1 MVGLKEKAPDPVL
14 GEPGVESRCWRAISV
29 RPMERHDFCKT
40 DGTALLVQIVF
51 ACDGTGQRTSAAR
64 KGATFCRKLG
74 YGRSVSFT

>member
-1 MVGLKEKAPDPVL
+1 
-14 GEPGVESRCWRAISV
+14 
-29 RPMERHDFCKT
+29 MERHDFCKT

>member
-14 GEPGVESRCWRAISV
+14 GEPGVESRCWRAI
-29 RPMERHDFCKT
+29 FKT

-51 ACDGTGQRTSAAR
+51 ACDGTGQRTSVAR